1 MRSTIS
7 PPKVLTVRSNSE
19 MWRVIRAPSV
29 PLSRANF
36 SASSPP
42 WFFTNSSNVLICRL
56 SVSCAVSV
64 WLTTFATSEL
74 TVTSSASLA
83 LSPLVRIFAARRL
96 PASSI
101 LLTRSPLRS
110 SSSSSR
116 ESLEFFSESWT
127 CSVRSEIPSTMVD
140 ERCSNSVV
148 MRSIRS
154 FSISCTRSARST
166 NSSWFRRWLPR
177 DDRAGRRRALPA
189 PGSCCRRHCSAR
201 W

>member
-42 WFFTNSSNVLICRL
+42 WFFTSSSNALICRE
-56 SVSCAVSV
+56 SESCAVSV
-64 WLTTFATSEL
+64 WLTTFATSEF

-83 LSPLVRIFAARRL
+83 LSPEVRIWVASRL

-116 ESLEFFSESWT
+116 ESLEFFSE
-127 CSVRSEIPSTMVD
+127 
-140 ERCSNSVV
+140 
-148 MRSIRS
+148 
-154 FSISCTRSARST
+154 
-166 NSSWFRRWLPR
+166 L
-177 DDRAGRRRALPA
+177 
-189 PGSCCRRHCSAR
+189 
-201 W
+201 